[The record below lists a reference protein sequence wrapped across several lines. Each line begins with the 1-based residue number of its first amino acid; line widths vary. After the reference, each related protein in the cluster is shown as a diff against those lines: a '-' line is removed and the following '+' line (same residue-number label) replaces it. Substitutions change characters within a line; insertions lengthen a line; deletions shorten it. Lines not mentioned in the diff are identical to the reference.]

1 MNLEERKRLVK
12 LSAAW
17 RAGEKVE
24 GLQFRY
30 NTTVIVTLA
39 DGTTMTGWIVAAST
53 DGPEPTYTIEAQ
65 GGSGD
70 LECHESSIAEYKK

>member
-1 MNLEERKRLVK
+1 MNLEERKRLSK

-17 RAGEKVE
+17 RAGEKIE
-24 GLQFRY
+24 GFQFRY

-39 DGTTMTGWIVAAST
+39 DGTTTTGWIVAAST

-65 GGSGD
+65 DGSGD
-70 LECHESSIAEYKK
+70 IECFESSIAEYEK

>member
-1 MNLEERKRLVK
+1 MNLEERKKLVK

-17 RAGEKVE
+17 RAGEKIE

-39 DGTTMTGWIVAAST
+39 DGTTTTGWIVAAST
-53 DGPEPTYTIEAQ
+53 DGPEPIYTIEAQ
-65 GGSGD
+65 DGSGD
-70 LECHESSIAEYKK
+70 MECLESSIAEYKK